1 MASKRSSSPGPERAP
16 KTPGRL
22 LLDAIATWRKRHRN
36 GTNFW
41 LHVIGIPACFVAA
54 PAMLVLQRWWLALV
68 LFVAG
73 YALQFIGHLVEG
85 NRSGEEMLVRRLLR
99 RRTRKG
105 GSR

>member
-1 MASKRSSSPGPERAP
+1 MR
-16 KTPGRL
+16 
-22 LLDAIATWRKRHRN
+22 DAIANWRKRHRN
-36 GTNFW
+36 GTSFW
-41 LHVIGIPACFVAA
+41 LHMVGIPACFVAA
-54 PAMLVLQRWWLALV
+54 QAMLVLQRWWLALV

-85 NRSGEEMLVRRLLR
+85 NRSGEEMLVRRLLG